1 MAEEQ
6 NTDLTTESEG
16 QDHGVRLPPDPAIR
30 KLAKRG
36 RAEFITVV
44 KEHPS
49 SSLCW
54 ALLAEGSLLSDTDA
68 ADVAAYAYAR
78 TGRDLGLE

>member
-6 NTDLTTESEG
+6 NTDLTTEIEG

-36 RAEFITVV
+36 RGEFMTVV

-54 ALLAEGSLLSDTDA
+54 ASWLK
-68 ADVAAYAYAR
+68 
-78 TGRDLGLE
+78 GRC

>member
-6 NTDLTTESEG
+6 NTDLTTEIEG

-78 TGRDLGLE
+78 TGRD

>member
-6 NTDLTTESEG
+6 NTDLTTEIEG

-36 RAEFITVV
+36 RGEFMTVV
-44 KEHPS
+44 K
-49 SSLCW
+49 
-54 ALLAEGSLLSDTDA
+54 
-68 ADVAAYAYAR
+68 
-78 TGRDLGLE
+78 

>member
-6 NTDLTTESEG
+6 NTDLTTEIEG

-36 RAEFITVV
+36 RGEFMTVV

-49 SSLCW
+49 SSLC
-54 ALLAEGSLLSDTDA
+54 LSLIHI
-68 ADVAAYAYAR
+68 
-78 TGRDLGLE
+78 

>member
-6 NTDLTTESEG
+6 NTDLTTEIEG

-36 RAEFITVV
+36 RAEL
-44 KEHPS
+44 
-49 SSLCW
+49 SLIHI
-54 ALLAEGSLLSDTDA
+54 
-68 ADVAAYAYAR
+68 
-78 TGRDLGLE
+78 